1 MQDKENKIVENLE
14 EEAKEMDEASK
25 TTLDEVAETLEENVE
40 ELEKE
45 NEEIVSENLEEEVSD
60 VSEET
65 NNVVLGKHAKAKFL
79 VEETRT
85 IVQDA
90 ENQLDE
96 CKLLLASD
104 LKEYE
109 NAKQNLKDN
118 GMDASESL
126 LKKLGYESEEESVE
140 LDEEMVVFEP
150 KEELEPIRIQEV
162 SSGAFSSFILG
173 LIAALVTVIG
183 MIYVATMKL
192 GVTLDL
198 SKVPTEEVMKPI
210 LKWYSSAV
218 GLPGSTTIGAVVI
231 GAVALLVFFIVYK
244 IRVSMKATANV
255 HMAESQ
261 LEAAKAYSVQKGT
274 CKEEM
279 DKVDAYIND
288 AIGTLTL
295 YQVILNEQRGKLER
309 ILHLEEAK
317 IESADFHHKSNIEMQ
332 DTQELIAY
340 IKDFIALPMSEE
352 GKLSGKSSLFLSRAK
367 SKIQKVI
374 DRLY

>member
-1 MQDKENKIVENLE
+1 MENKENKIIENLE
-14 EEAKEMDEASK
+14 EEVKEMDEASK
-25 TTLDEVAETLEENVE
+25 TALDEVSEALEENVE

-45 NEEIVSENLEEEVSD
+45 NEEIMEEIV
-60 VSEET
+60 EESVT
-65 NNVVLGKHAKAKFL
+65 KSTSKGLGKHAQAKLL

-109 NAKQNLKDN
+109 NAKQSLKDN
-118 GMDASESL
+118 GMNASESL
-126 LKKLGYESEEESVE
+126 LKKLGYESEEESIE
-140 LDEEMVVFEP
+140 IDEEMVVFEP
-150 KEELEPIRIQEV
+150 REELEPIRIEEV

-173 LIAALVTVIG
+173 LIAALVTVVG
-183 MIYVATMKL
+183 MVYVATMKL
-192 GVTLDL
+192 GVTLDV

-218 GLPGSTTIGAVVI
+218 GLPGSTTIGTVVI
-231 GAVALLVFFIVYK
+231 GLAALLVFFIVYK

-255 HMAESQ
+255 HKSQAQ
-261 LEAAKAYSVQKGT
+261 LEAAKEYSVQKGT

-279 DKVDAYIND
+279 DKVDSYIND

-295 YQVILNEQRGKLER
+295 YQVILNEQKGKLER
-309 ILHLEEAK
+309 ILHLEEDK
-317 IESADFHHKSNIEMQ
+317 IESSAFHEKSNIEMQ

-340 IKDFIALPMSEE
+340 IKDFISIPMSEE

>member
-1 MQDKENKIVENLE
+1 MQDKENQIIENLE

-25 TTLDEVAETLEENVE
+25 TTLNEVAETLEENVV

-45 NEEIVSENLEEEVSD
+45 NEELAEEILEEEA
-60 VSEET
+60 SETVTEADT
-65 NNVVLGKHAKAKFL
+65 PVLGKHAEAKRL
-79 VEETRT
+79 VEEARS

-109 NAKQNLKDN
+109 NAKQSLNDN

-126 LKKLGYESEEESVE
+126 LQKLGYESEESIEID
-140 LDEEMVVFEP
+140 DEMIVFEP

-162 SSGAFSSFILG
+162 SSGAFGSFILG
-173 LIAALVTVIG
+173 LIAAFITVVG
-183 MIYVATMKL
+183 MVYVATMKL
-192 GVTLDL
+192 GVTLDV
-198 SKVPTEEVMKPI
+198 SKVPTEAVMKPI
-210 LKWYSSAV
+210 LKWYSSLV
-218 GLPGSTTIGAVVI
+218 GLPGSTTIGTVVI

-255 HMAESQ
+255 QMAQAQ
-261 LEAAKAYSVQKGT
+261 LDAAKEYSIQKGT

-279 DKVDAYIND
+279 DKIDAYIND
-288 AIGTLTL
+288 SIATLTL
-295 YQVILNEQRGKLER
+295 YQVILNEQKGKLER
-309 ILHLEEAK
+309 ILHLEEDK
-317 IESADFHHKSNIEMQ
+317 IESSAFHDKSNIEMQ
-332 DTQELIAY
+332 DTQELITY
-340 IKDFIALPMSEE
+340 IKDFISIPMSEE

>member
-1 MQDKENKIVENLE
+1 MQDKENKIIENLEE

-25 TTLDEVAETLEENVE
+25 TALDEVSEALVENVE

-45 NEEIVSENLEEEVSD
+45 NEEIADEILEEEVAE
-60 VSEET
+60 VAEEA
-65 NNVVLGKHAKAKFL
+65 NNAALGKHAQAKLL
-79 VEETRT
+79 VEETRS

-109 NAKQNLKDN
+109 NAKQSLKDN

-126 LKKLGYESEEESVE
+126 LEKLGYESEESVE
-140 LDEEMVVFEP
+140 IDEEMVVFEP
-150 KEELEPIRIQEV
+150 KEELEPIKIEEV
-162 SSGAFSSFILG
+162 SSGAFGSFILG
-173 LIAALVTVIG
+173 LIAAFITVVA
-183 MIYVATMKL
+183 MVYVATMKL
-192 GVTLDL
+192 GVTLDI
-198 SKVPTEEVMKPI
+198 SKVPTEEVLNPL
-210 LKWYSSAV
+210 LKWYSSLV
-218 GLPGSTTIGAVVI
+218 GLPGSTTIGTVVI

-244 IRVSMKATANV
+244 IRVSMKATANL
-255 HMAESQ
+255 HMAEAQ

-309 ILHLEEAK
+309 ILHLEEDK
-317 IESADFHHKSNIEMQ
+317 IESVDFHHKSNIEMQ
-332 DTQELIAY
+332 DTQDLITY
-340 IKDFIALPMSEE
+340 IKDFIMLPMSEE

-374 DRLY
+374 VRLY

>member
-1 MQDKENKIVENLE
+1 MQDKENKIIENLE
-14 EEAKEMDEASK
+14 EEVKEIDESNK
-25 TTLDEVAETLEENVE
+25 TALDEVSEPLKENVE
-40 ELEKE
+40 EFEKE
-45 NEEIVSENLEEEVSD
+45 NEEIATENLEEEVAEAP
-60 VSEET
+60 EEA
-65 NNVVLGKHAKAKFL
+65 NNVVLGKHAQAKHL
-79 VEETRT
+79 VEETRS
-85 IVQDA
+85 IVKDA

-109 NAKQNLKDN
+109 HAKQNLTDN
-118 GMDASESL
+118 GMAASESL

-140 LDEEMVVFEP
+140 LDEDMVVFEP

-162 SSGAFSSFILG
+162 SSGAFGSFILG
-173 LIAALVTVIG
+173 LIAALITAVG

-192 GVTLDL
+192 GMTLDI
-198 SKVPTEEVMKPI
+198 SKVPTAEAMKPI
-210 LKWYSSAV
+210 LKWYSSV
-218 GLPGSTTIGAVVI
+218 IGLPGSTTIGAVVI
-231 GAVALLVFFIVYK
+231 GAVALLVFLIVYK
-244 IRVSMKATANV
+244 IRVSMKASANLR
-255 HMAESQ
+255 MAEKQ
-261 LEAAKAYSVQKGT
+261 LEAAKAYSEQKGT

-295 YQVILNEQRGKLER
+295 YQVVLNEQKGKLER
-309 ILHLEEAK
+309 ILHLEEDK
-317 IESADFHHKSNIEMQ
+317 IESANFHHKSNIEMQ
-332 DTQELIAY
+332 DTQELITY

-352 GKLSGKSSLFLSRAK
+352 GKLSGKSSLFLNRAK